1 MSIVYSAAALA
12 DLEVIEETLGQ
23 VGLHLVQLFR
33 QRSSRTLAS
42 HERFPLSATEYAP
55 PDPRFPG
62 MRYFPIRRFT
72 SYVVFYEPLPD
83 GIRVIR
89 VLHSSR
95 NIAAIFS
102 PDPPD
107 VLG

>member
-12 DLEVIEETLGQ
+12 DLEQIEETFGQ
-23 VGLHLVQLFR
+23 VGHHVVQLFR
-33 QRSSRTLAS
+33 QRSARSLVS
-42 HERFPLSATEYAP
+42 HERFPLSGTEYESV
-55 PDPRFPG
+55 DPQFPG

-83 GIRVIR
+83 GIRVVR

-95 NIAAIFS
+95 DIGAIFNA
-102 PDPPD
+102 DPP
-107 VLG
+107 GS